1 MKINLENISIL
12 RQSHVLYAIIN
23 IIVIYIILSNFKFI
37 GYDIFIPFH
46 IIISLVIFL
55 GSLNKIPFHP
65 IFDILIIPFVLL
77 IIIPDNLLK
86 KILLCIFGPIS
97 LGLNLSKSLSSVI
110 NITNFE
116 DRGIKSGIILFT
128 TYFLIGLFSLF
139 ILNVHYFIFLIVFLK
154 LIAFIMKIKS
164 KEFTIYKDY
173 TKTKFSLKLSF
184 LLLWLIFA
192 CIDATSGS
200 ILYSFYHQKFVNL
213 QNIGVFISI
222 IFMLIVGILIDKY
235 GRRWFLLFS
244 YAFLGMLYA
253 FISLFGETL
262 MGLIILASIPWSIL
276 TILFM
281 MVIWGDICSINER
294 SYYVAISF
302 IIVVICRLFYLIE
315 FPLLIQQ
322 IFSFITIF
330 LFLATFVILLLPE
343 TLPESIK
350 QKKELE
356 DYIKK
361 VKEIKKKYG

>member
-1 MKINLENISIL
+1 VKINLEYLSIL
-12 RQSHVLYAIIN
+12 RQFHVLYAIIN
-23 IIVIYIILSNFKFI
+23 IITIYIVLSNFKFI
-37 GYDIFIPFH
+37 GYDISIPFH
-46 IIISLVIFL
+46 IIISLMIFL
-55 GSLNKIPFHP
+55 GSLNRIPFHP
-65 IFDILIIPFVLL
+65 IFDIFIIPFALL
-77 IIIPDNLLK
+77 IIIPDSLLK
-86 KILLCIFGPIS
+86 KILLCIFGPLS

-110 NITNFE
+110 NTTNFE

-128 TYFLIGLFSLF
+128 TYLLIGLFSLF
-139 ILNVHYFIFLIVFLK
+139 ILNVYYFIFLIVFLK

-184 LLLWLIFA
+184 LLLWLIFIS
-192 CIDATSGS
+192 IDTISGS
-200 ILYSFYHQKFVNL
+200 ILYSFYHQIFAHL
-213 QNIGVFISI
+213 QNIVLFTSI

-244 YAFLGMLYA
+244 YASLGMLYA

-276 TILFM
+276 TTLFT
-281 MVIWGDICSINER
+281 MVIWGDICSLNER

-302 IIVVICRLFYLIE
+302 IIVILCRLFYLIE

-322 IFSFITIF
+322 IFSLITIF
-330 LFLATFVILLLPE
+330 LFIATFVILLLPE

-356 DYIKK
+356 NYIKK

>member
-1 MKINLENISIL
+1 MKINLEYLSIL
-12 RQSHVLYAIIN
+12 RRFHVLYAIIN
-23 IIVIYIILSNFKFI
+23 IIVIYIVLSNFKFI

-46 IIISLVIFL
+46 IIISLMIFL
-55 GSLNKIPFHP
+55 GSLNRIPFHP
-65 IFDILIIPFVLL
+65 IFDILIIPFALL
-77 IIIPDNLLK
+77 IIIPDSLLK
-86 KILLCIFGPIS
+86 KILLCIIGPIS

-128 TYFLIGLFSLF
+128 TYLLIGLFSLF
-139 ILNVHYFIFLIVFLK
+139 ILNAYYFIFLIVFLK
-154 LIAFIMKIKS
+154 LIAFIIKIKS

-173 TKTKFSLKLSF
+173 TKTRFPLKLSF
-184 LLLWLIFA
+184 LVLWLIFIS
-192 CIDATSGS
+192 IDTISGS
-200 ILYSFYHQKFVNL
+200 IIYSFYHQIFTHL
-213 QNIGVFISI
+213 QNIGVFASI

-235 GRRWFLLFS
+235 GRRLLLLFS
-244 YAFLGMLYA
+244 YAFLGILYA

-302 IIVVICRLFYLIE
+302 IIVVMCRLFYLME